1 MSDAV
6 RVKVADK
13 PREECGVFGIFSPE
27 RKEVASLIYLG
38 IHSLQHRGQEGAG
51 ITVTNQ
57 GKLDIIKGRGLVDS
71 VFDEENIGELPGNAG
86 IGHVRYSTTG
96 SSKIVNT
103 QPLLIKS
110 SRGSMALAHNGN
122 LVNSREL
129 RLFLEKNGSIFHSS
143 LDTEVIAHL
152 IARSPY
158 DEIEEAL
165 IDSLNKVKGAYSLV
179 VLNGDKLIG
188 VRDERGF
195 RPLILGRL
203 GDSHILASE
212 SCALDIIG
220 AEYIRDVEPG
230 EMIIIDE
237 DGFRSRKFK
246 PVEENNFCVFEYI
259 YFARPD
265 SSFNDNNVHLVRQE
279 FGRQLAREIDF
290 ADEIDVVIPVLDSGL
305 SAAQG
310 FAEEA
315 GKPFQFGLLKNR
327 YVGRTFIDPVQKIR
341 NLKVRMKLNPMKEIV
356 KGKSVALVDDSI
368 VRGTTSRQLVEMV
381 KEEGASEV
389 HMLISSPPVTHPCY
403 YGLDTSNREEL
414 IAAEKSVEEIKKEIG
429 ADTLTY
435 LSLEGLE
442 KIMVEKESGSCS
454 ACFSGEYPTDTGQG
468 KHSLEF

>member
-1 MSDAV
+1 MD
-6 RVKVADK
+6 KYTDK
-13 PREECGVFGIFSPE
+13 PAEECGVFGIFSKD
-27 RKEVASLIYLG
+27 RKEVSSLIYLG

-51 ITVTNQ
+51 IAITEDQ
-57 GKLDIIKGRGLVDS
+57 QLDIIKGKGLVDS
-71 VFDEENIGELPGNAG
+71 VFDEDNIATLTGNAG

-122 LVNSREL
+122 LVNSKEL
-129 RLFLEKNGSIFHSS
+129 RLFLEKNGSIFHST

-195 RPLILGRL
+195 RPLVLGRL

-212 SCALDIIG
+212 SCALDIID

-265 SSFNDNNVHLVRQE
+265 SSFNGNNVHLVRQE
-279 FGRQLAREIDF
+279 FGRQLAREIDSP
-290 ADEIDVVIPVLDSGL
+290 EKIDVVVPVLDSGL

-315 GKPFQFGLLKNR
+315 NKPFQFGLLKNR

-356 KGKSVALVDDSI
+356 KDKSVALIDDSI

-381 KEEGASEV
+381 KEEGAREV

-414 IAAEKSVEEIKKEIG
+414 IAAEKSVEEIRKEIG
-429 ADTLTY
+429 ADSLTY

-442 KIMVEKESGSCS
+442 GIMKEKESGCCS
-454 ACFSGEYPTDTGQG
+454 ACFSGDYPTDTGQG